1 MERNVNDW
9 ERGVSIAAGA
19 LLVLAG
25 LKTRGRIRSSLISSG
40 AGLAFRG
47 VTGYCPVNQMLG
59 RTINSGSDT
68 RAALGGSAGVKLEE
82 SVTIRRSARELFDMW
97 HSVDFLPRI
106 FSHIESVR
114 SLGGNRTHW
123 VMRGPVGTKLEWDAE
138 TINEVPDELI
148 AWKSLEG
155 ADVVSAGSVHFREHT
170 LGGAP
175 ETEVTVTMQYNTPVG
190 KVGSA
195 LAWLA
200 GASPATS
207 LREDL
212 NGLKQRLEQG
222 YIGTASAH

>member
-1 MERNVNDW
+1 MERNVSDW

-19 LLVLAG
+19 LLVVAG
-25 LKTRGRIRSSLISSG
+25 IRGRGRFRSSLISTG

-47 VTGYCPVNQMLG
+47 LTGYCPVNHALG
-59 RTINSGSDT
+59 RKLRSDDT
-68 RAALGGSAGVKLEE
+68 REALGGPAGVKLEE
-82 SVTIRRSARELFDMW
+82 SVTIRRSARELYEMW
-97 HSVDFLPRI
+97 HSVDFLPRV

-114 SLGGNRTHW
+114 SIGGSRTHW

-138 TINEVPDELI
+138 TINEVPHQLI

-175 ETEVTVTMQYNTPVG
+175 ETEVTVAMQYAAPAG

-200 GASPATS
+200 GASPSTS

-222 YIGTASAH
+222 YIAAAPAH

>member
-19 LLVLAG
+19 LLVVAG
-25 LKTRGRIRSSLISSG
+25 IKARGRFRSSLITTG

-47 VTGYCPVNQMLG
+47 LTGYCPVNHALG
-59 RTINSGSDT
+59 RKLRSDDT
-68 RAALGGSAGVKLEE
+68 REALGGSAGVKISE

-97 HSVDFLPRI
+97 HSVDFLPRV
-106 FSHIESVR
+106 FSHIESVH

-138 TINEVPDELI
+138 TINEIPDELI

-155 ADVVSAGSVHFREHT
+155 ADVVSAGSVHFKEHT

-175 ETEVTVTMQYNTPVG
+175 ETEVTVTMQYAP
-190 KVGSA
+190 
-195 LAWLA
+195 LA
-200 GASPATS
+200 GRAGDMFARLIGGSPSTT

-212 NGLKQRLEQG
+212 NGLKQRMEQG